1 MVEQAEIVS
10 LVDSFY
16 ACQSKIWELF
26 IIFTKLELTFL
37 DSVDSVLKFVSFILS
52 LKFLALVI
60 QDQYSKWSLILL
72 FKH

>member
-1 MVEQAEIVS
+1 M
-10 LVDSFY
+10 
-16 ACQSKIWELF
+16 SKIWELF

-37 DSVDSVLKFVSFILS
+37 DSVSSVLGFVSFILS

>member
-10 LVDSFY
+10 LVNSFY
-16 ACQSKIWELF
+16 ACQSQIWELF

-37 DSVDSVLKFVSFILS
+37 DSVGSVLGFVSFILS

-60 QDQYSKWSLILL
+60 QDQYSK
-72 FKH
+72 